1 VILLGLPGAGKTTVA
16 RLAADLLGAPWH
28 DLDAVVAA
36 DAGLSVPELFATR
49 GEAAFREIERL
60 ALDGLLAGPPA
71 LIAAGGGWAAQPG
84 NLASAS
90 PRALT
95 IYLSVSPELAAHRL
109 GAARDRP
116 LLAGATLPRLRE
128 LLQAREG
135 WYRQADLE
143 MDAQAP
149 PDVVAAGVATVAR
162 QYAGW

>member
-28 DLDAVVAA
+28 DLDAVVAT
-36 DAGLSVPELFATR
+36 DTGQSVPELFATR
-49 GEAAFREIERL
+49 GEAAFRDLERQ
-60 ALDGLLAGPPA
+60 ALDRLLAGPPS

-90 PRALT
+90 LRALT
-95 IYLSVSPELAAHRL
+95 IYLSVSPELAANRL
-109 GAARDRP
+109 GPAQDRP

-143 MDAQAP
+143 LDGRSSPEA
-149 PDVVAAGVATVAR
+149 VAAAVATVAR